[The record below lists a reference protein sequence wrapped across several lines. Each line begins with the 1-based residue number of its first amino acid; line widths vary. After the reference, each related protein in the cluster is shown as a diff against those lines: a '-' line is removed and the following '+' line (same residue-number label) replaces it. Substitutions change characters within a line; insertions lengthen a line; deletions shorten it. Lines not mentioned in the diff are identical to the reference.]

1 MLLPDRFSNPEINRL
16 RAAIEALRDE
26 ADDLQQ
32 AFNDRYPELV
42 QQGRVT
48 ALLGI
53 SNRIGLLR
61 HMADQIAA
69 IPTIN
74 A

>member
-1 MLLPDRFSNPEINRL
+1 MSLPDRFNTDMNRL

-26 ADDLQQ
+26 ADDLQEE
-32 AFNDRYPELV
+32 FNNRYPELV

-53 SNRIGLLR
+53 SSRISLLR

-69 IPTIN
+69 IPSLN